1 MEQLMNFIIRLPRAE
16 YSPTRDLLEQEF
28 VLKGLTFRRK
38 YLEINN
44 EHGHVLKC
52 IHYMPHPIPE
62 SRALA
67 CVIHCH
73 RNR

>member
-38 YLEINN
+38 DLEINMN
-44 EHGHVLKC
+44 MG
-52 IHYMPHPIPE
+52 M
-62 SRALA
+62 S
-67 CVIHCH
+67 
-73 RNR
+73 